1 MNTLMENG
9 VQLTLEQW
17 MPQIFQKLTVG
28 VSEHPA
34 KISPSPESEKD
45 SGETDQVLLEKYSEF
60 LPKRGKKINLNGL
73 SMKMLRECYQAT
85 EDLISLGYSLNLIGG
100 GTTLNGNYS
109 TLNVTE
115 YLKTESEYTLSD
127 ILEAKVP
134 EKYFLSEEQIAKLIF
149 Q

>member
-1 MNTLMENG
+1 MNTLMESG

-28 VSEHPA
+28 VSELPA
-34 KISPSPESEKD
+34 KTSPLPVNEK
-45 SGETDQVLLEKYSEF
+45 GLKETDQVLLEKYSEF

-73 SMKMLRECYQAT
+73 SMKMLRECYRAT

-115 YLKTESEYTLSD
+115 YLKTESECTLSD
-127 ILEAKVP
+127 ILEAEVP
-134 EKYFLSEEQIAKLIF
+134 EKYFLSKEQMDKLLF